1 MKKNSNR
8 QTKDY
13 SKFDAT
19 HREFYGLLI
28 KNGVVR
34 IDSIRFKKITKKM
47 TNIDQHIYKEMNQP
61 RKTVYFMPQKVKH
74 DDYMSNIFKSEI
86 NNLER
91 FWLKEFVHALRAIK
105 TPKEVHKKAMR
116 GHFMQTGILDYNE
129 VTIHANMSQ
138 LERSNEYNFI
148 MKSMVAQFIH
158 QIASTIEA
166 TTIRVI
172 TLQGYKE
179 TDFNKKQFN
188 IFIQGKKNDISLEII
203 EGYQYY
209 DQLYLTWNFLKHNSI
224 DLYDKIKKKYPELLN
239 SNEYKNGD
247 LALRVLNIDRTFVS
261 TILKKL
267 KVFFDNLCEKAFQE
281 DVLNADWN
289 YNEFF
294 INEVDSCIEVITNPL
309 GLPWYI

>member
-8 QTKDY
+8 QIKDY

-34 IDSIRFKKITKKM
+34 IDPKRFIKTV
-47 TNIDQHIYKEMNQP
+47 NIDQHIYKEMNKP
-61 RKTVYFMPQKVKH
+61 RKTVYFIPQKVKR

-86 NNLER
+86 NDLER
-91 FWLKEFVHALRAIK
+91 FWEKEFVHALRAIK
-105 TPKEVHKKAMR
+105 TPKEAHKKAMR
-116 GHFMQTGILDYNE
+116 GHFIQTGILDYDE

-172 TLQGYKE
+172 TLQGY
-179 TDFNKKQFN
+179 NKKKFN
-188 IFIQGKKNDISLEII
+188 RDLLDSFIQGKKTGISLETI
-203 EGYQYY
+203 EGYSDY
-209 DQLYLTWNFLKHNSI
+209 DQLYDVWNFLKHNSI

-239 SNEYKNGD
+239 SEEYENGD
-247 LALRVLNIDRTFVS
+247 LALCVLNIDRTYVS

-267 KVFFDNLCEKAFQE
+267 KVFFDNVCEKAFQE

-294 INEVDSCIEVITNPL
+294 INKVDSCIEAITNPL